1 MWYIVIFLGYFSS
14 DIPNINIITNKTFET
29 LEVCIV
35 QEINI
40 RSNYMVYDEVCIH
53 ESEIENVPF
62 DKLIEGMEP
71 NQEIILKMPPL
82 SK

>member
-29 LEVCIV
+29 LEECIV

-40 RSNYMVYDEVCIH
+40 RNNYMVYDEVCIH
-53 ESEIENVPF
+53 ESDIENIPF
-62 DKLIEGMEP
+62 ERLIEGMEP
-71 NQEIILKMPPL
+71 NEEIILKMPPL
-82 SK
+82 

>member
-53 ESEIENVPF
+53 ESEIENIPF